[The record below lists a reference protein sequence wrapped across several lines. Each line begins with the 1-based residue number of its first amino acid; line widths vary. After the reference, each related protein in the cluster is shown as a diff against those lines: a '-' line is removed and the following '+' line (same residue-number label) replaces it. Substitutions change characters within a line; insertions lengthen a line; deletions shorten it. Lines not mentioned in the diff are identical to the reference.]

1 MAEKMTLFCEMAALW
16 GQGYCLHLFLS
27 SFLACRVLG
36 GRLFP
41 ERKRRPGGKT
51 FFCGIGISERR
62 VCGVLVSA
70 GWGIMKAVLYEL
82 TPLGSESMSGFYKL
96 LIQGVFLWIL
106 AFCFYEAEKKIT
118 VFLLVTFLALS
129 EISFFIG
136 YMVMN
141 LSSPVLEWEVRLFTE
156 GYIAVLPFEG
166 LLRTT
171 AAFLQVLCC
180 ASWIF
185 LLAFSLRKVAGAFRE
200 KDYAMHR
207 TELLFILTPPL
218 AGLLLCALLRIIMV
232 TVENGMPALLYDKY
246 PVLRF
251 LVPAILL
258 LLYLSIFYSV
268 KLFQDMIC
276 LSREKSSRAVL
287 EQQIET
293 LQEHTREV
301 ERLYEGVRSVKHDM
315 GNTLAVLMRLSG
327 TEYAAYLAELN
338 KSFERLELRFR
349 TGNAVADALLN
360 MKYHEAV
367 QKIPGLKF
375 DADDLLFTEDIVIQS
390 HDISVILGNAL
401 DNAIEA
407 CVRLKQKDPQGEQFI
422 RLSSFRKGKFFFIEA
437 ENSFDGVL
445 RESRHGEFPETLK
458 EERQIHG
465 IGFSNMKKTAEKYDG
480 AVDYS
485 VIVSGSDPERA
496 ESASGYAIFT
506 LSVMMKNERRKENTW
521 A

>member
-1 MAEKMTLFCEMAALW
+1 MAEKMTFLCEMAALL
-16 GQGYCLHLFLS
+16 GQGYCLHLFLG

-36 GRLFP
+36 GKLFP
-41 ERKRRPGGKT
+41 DRKRCSGGKT
-51 FFCGIGISERR
+51 PFCRAGISERR
-62 VCGVLVSA
+62 ICGVLVSG
-70 GWGIMKAVLYEL
+70 GWGIMKAALYGL

-96 LIQGVFLWIL
+96 LIQGVFLWVI

-118 VFLLVTFLALS
+118 AFLLVTFLALS

-136 YMVMN
+136 YMVLQ
-141 LSSPVLEWEVRLFTE
+141 LSSPILEWEVRLFTE
-156 GYIAVLPFEG
+156 GYIAASSFEG
-166 LLRTT
+166 LLHIT
-171 AAFLQVLCC
+171 AALLQVLCC

-185 LLAFSLRKVAGAFRE
+185 LLAFSLRRVAGAFRE
-200 KDYAMHR
+200 KDYVMHR

-218 AGLLLCALLRIIMV
+218 AGLLLCALLRIIMI
-232 TVENGMPALLYDKY
+232 TVEDGMPALVYDKY
-246 PVLRF
+246 PALRF

-268 KLFQDMIC
+268 KLFQDMIS
-276 LSREKSSRAVL
+276 LSREKSSRAIL

-327 TEYAAYLAELN
+327 TEYSAYAAELN
-338 KSFERLELRFR
+338 KSFEKLELRFR
-349 TGNAVADALLN
+349 TGNAAADALLN
-360 MKYHEAV
+360 MKYHEAI

-375 DADDLLFTEDIVIQS
+375 DADGLLFAEDIAIQS
-390 HDISVILGNAL
+390 YDISVILGNAL

-407 CVRLKQKDPQGEQFI
+407 CLRLGQKAPQEKQFI
-422 RLSSFRKGKFFFIEA
+422 RLSSFRRGKFFFIEA
-437 ENSFDGVL
+437 ENSFDGTL
-445 RESRHGEFPETLK
+445 RERKHGEFPETLK

-485 VIVSGSDPERA
+485 VAAAGSGPERA

-506 LSVMMKNERRKENTW
+506 LSVMMKNERRRENT
-521 A
+521 